1 MCLLSKR
8 IIFQCPNYLSLN
20 VVCDLKRPLDL
31 YKLELFKWTLIIDK
45 RKVGTVSTITFKA
58 VEESTTTDEESKP
71 VVLL

>member
-1 MCLLSKR
+1 MDFNNRQS
-8 IIFQCPNYLSLN
+8 F
-20 VVCDLKRPLDL
+20 LD
-31 YKLELFKWTLIIDK
+31 DK